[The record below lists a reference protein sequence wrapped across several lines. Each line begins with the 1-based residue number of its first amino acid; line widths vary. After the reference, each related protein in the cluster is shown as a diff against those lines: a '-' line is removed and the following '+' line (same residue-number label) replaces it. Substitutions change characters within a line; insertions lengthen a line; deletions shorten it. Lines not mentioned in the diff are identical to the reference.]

1 MPRRTAAVALVALVT
16 LGLAGCVRVD
26 LATTLH
32 PDDTQ
37 SGSLTFAVSE
47 EFAERSGVTAEALVE
62 SLQLPALAG
71 DVPGAT
77 VESFTEAGFAG
88 KRVTVE
94 NAPLDTFGNDGSS
107 VEITR
112 DGDQFVVSGAIDV
125 SDAMLGGPA
134 GGAEGADLDEL
145 DVRVRITFPGVV
157 VDHNGELDGRTVTWH
172 AVRGDRLTLSAQ
184 GYAIEGA
191 VAPPPD
197 RQWMWLAGGVVALA
211 LALAGAAFARARH
224 TGHAPDADAGPP
236 TAGRGAVDGATDAS
250 PAPQGA
256 TAQD

>member
-47 EFAERSGVTAEALVE
+47 DFAERSGVTAEALVE
-62 SLQLPALAG
+62 SLHLPALAG

-125 SDAMLGGPA
+125 SDAMLAGPA
-134 GGAEGADLDEL
+134 GAAEGADLDEL

-197 RQWMWLAGGVVALA
+197 RQWMWLAGGILV
-211 LALAGAAFARARH
+211 LALAGAAVARARRAVQ
-224 TGHAPDADAGPP
+224 APDADAGPAP
-236 TAGRGAVDGATDAS
+236 AGHGAADGATDAP
-250 PAPQGA
+250 PAPQRA

>member
-47 EFAERSGVTAEALVE
+47 AFAERSGITAEALVE

-112 DGDQFVVSGAIDV
+112 DGDQFVVS
-125 SDAMLGGPA
+125 DAMLGASA

-191 VAPPPD
+191 VAPPPN
-197 RQWMWLAGGVVALA
+197 RQWMWLAGGVVVLA
-211 LALAGAAFARARH
+211 LAAAAVARARRA
-224 TGHAPDADAGPP
+224 GHAPDAHAGPA
-236 TAGRGAVDGATDAS
+236 TAERGTADGAADAS